1 MKKELYDKVAQMPT
15 IKLTTKNK
23 DGESTTSYVKKSGV
37 LHLINH
43 SKEVDTDAVYKSGYD
58 TGMQHGKNRAS
69 WENKFH
75 TDEEL
80 YYVLSASG
88 KMLLI
93 KEEGKIKENPD
104 YNNFYPQSFFTEEEI
119 KSFDK
124 RYLSFKVPVHE
135 QAKHWS
141 TDMKTSIGLRG
152 ATQQFTKR
160 ELTYMSY
167 FYIRDRH
174 LVKFRDLSYSNFKEN
189 MRANLLFNKFR
200 RRDKLSQE
208 EIDEISTKKNVV
220 IEDTENELITL
231 INFDT
236 NSIIR

>member
-37 LHLINH
+37 FHLINH
-43 SKEVDTDAVYKSGYD
+43 SKELDTDAIYKSGYD
-58 TGMQHGKNRAS
+58 TGMQHGMNRAS
-69 WENKFH
+69 WENKFP

-80 YYVLSASG
+80 YYVLSSSG

-93 KEEGKIKENPD
+93 REDGKIKENPD
-104 YNNFYPQSFFTEEEI
+104 PNRFHSQSYFTEEEI
-119 KSFDK
+119 KTFDK
-124 RYLSFKVPVHE
+124 GYLSFKVPVHE
-135 QAKHWS
+135 RAKHWS

-152 ATQQFTKR
+152 ATQEFTKH

-174 LVKFRDLSYSNFKEN
+174 LVKFRDLSSLNSREN
-189 MRANLLFNKFR
+189 MGASVFDRFR
-200 RRDKLSQE
+200 KGDKLSQE
-208 EIDEISTKKNVV
+208 EIDVISTKKNVV
-220 IEDTENELITL
+220 IEDTENKLITL

>member
-37 LHLINH
+37 FHLINN
-43 SKEVDTDAVYKSGYD
+43 SKEADTDAVYKSGYD
-58 TGMQHGKNRAS
+58 TGMQHGMNRAS
-69 WENKFH
+69 WENKFP

-93 KEEGKIKENPD
+93 KEEGKIKENP
-104 YNNFYPQSFFTEEEI
+104 NPNRFHSQSYFTEEEI

-124 RYLSFKVPVHE
+124 GYLSFKVPVHE
-135 QAKHWS
+135 RAKHWS

-152 ATQQFTKR
+152 ATQEFTKH

-167 FYIRDRH
+167 FYIRDRY
-174 LVKFRDLSYSNFKEN
+174 LVKFKDLSSSNFKEN
-189 MRANLLFNKFR
+189 MSANLFDRFR
-200 RRDKLSQE
+200 KREKLNQE

-220 IEDTENELITL
+220 IEDTENKLITL

-236 NSIIR
+236 NRIIR